1 MRLPK
6 SPIPLVLVAAAP
18 LLALMQGCLYAG
30 GRTVRE
36 VGPRITEESVAFIE
50 PGRTSTEMVIAAFGE
65 PNNRVCTKDGCE
77 LLRYDCD
84 VRTTEGSYVFMLIAS
99 SSNTIDRTC
108 WWFET
113 RGDTVQRVW
122 SDRCKPVTSVAG
134 QTPLQPVIP
143 SAAAIAQRAAPAAGG
158 AESGPATAKGPAT
171 TTTDRTGTPT
181 ANAPVNAEP
190 SSEAAASA
198 TPTTASSGN

>member
-6 SPIPLVLVAAAP
+6 LLIPLLLVAATP
-18 LLALMQGCLYAG
+18 VLQGCLYAG

-122 SDRCKPVTSVAG
+122 SDRCRPVTSVAG
-134 QTPLQPVIP
+134 QTPPQPVIP
-143 SAAAIAQRAAPAAGG
+143 SAAAIA
-158 AESGPATAKGPAT
+158 E
-171 TTTDRTGTPT
+171 RTGTAGTAAT
-181 ANAPVNAEP
+181 ANAPVSTEP
-190 SSEAAASA
+190 VAGAPAADVRATGASAAA
-198 TPTTASSGN
+198 TPSGGSSVTGN